1 MLEQT
6 KGYRQR
12 WIALTFMGV
21 SLLVISLD
29 NTVLNMALPS
39 ISKDLGSSSGQLQW
53 IVDAYVLSIA
63 GLLLTLGY
71 LGDRLGRKPT
81 LMVGLV
87 VFALFSLGAALST
100 STGML
105 ITMRALMGIGAA
117 TILPA
122 TLSIL
127 TATFR
132 EPKERAQAIALW
144 AAVFSLGM
152 GIGPVVGGW
161 LLNHFHWSS
170 VFYINLPI
178 VAIGLIGGGIFI
190 QNSKTENPRKLDILG
205 ALLSIGG

>member
-12 WIALTFMGV
+12 WIALGFMGI

-29 NTVLNMALPS
+29 NTVLNLALPS
-39 ISKDLGSSSGQLQW
+39 IAKDLSSSGSQLQW
-53 IVDAYVLSIA
+53 IVDAYVLVIA
-63 GLLLTLGY
+63 GLLLTMGY

-81 LMVGLV
+81 LMVGLA
-87 VFALFSLGAALST
+87 VFALFSLGAALSK

-105 ITMRALMGIGAA
+105 IGMRAMMGIGAA

-132 EPKERAQAIALW
+132 EAKERAQAIAIW
-144 AAVFSLGM
+144 AAVF
-152 GIGPVVGGW
+152 
-161 LLNHFHWSS
+161 
-170 VFYINLPI
+170 
-178 VAIGLIGGGIFI
+178 GLGIF
-190 QNSKTENPRKLDILG
+190 TG
-205 ALLSIGG
+205 ARCFISIFP